1 MEELLYLNNL
11 YDLYGELLTNKQQ
24 TYFKEYYFNNLS
36 YSEIS
41 EKYKVSRNA
50 IFRQLNL
57 TKEKLLDYE
66 EKLKLYYKKQKINDI
81 IKKISNKNIIKE
93 LEDLI

>member
-81 IKKISNKNIIKE
+81 IKKIDNKNIVKE

>member
-11 YDLYGELLTNKQQ
+11 YDLYGELLTLKQQ

-81 IKKISNKNIIKE
+81 IKKINNKNIIKE